1 MKKFVLTA
9 FLGLSAC
16 ETPQYGILLDPVP
29 SQQAQTVIANDTFSE
44 LQSLYPPGPTKIAFR
59 QATPDLM
66 GKQLVSKL
74 RHAGYAVAE
83 FDNTEAAPAG
93 FIPLHYVLDSISL
106 YNWRIKL
113 TLGQTILSRAYQE
126 VQMPSSS
133 LSCVPAGSWTLEN
146 E

>member
-1 MKKFVLTA
+1 
-9 FLGLSAC
+9 
-16 ETPQYGILLDPVP
+16 
-29 SQQAQTVIANDTFSE
+29 
-44 LQSLYPPGPTKIAFR
+44 
-59 QATPDLM
+59 M

-93 FIPLHYVLDSISL
+93 FIPLHYVLDSMSL
-106 YNWRIKL
+106 DNWRLKL